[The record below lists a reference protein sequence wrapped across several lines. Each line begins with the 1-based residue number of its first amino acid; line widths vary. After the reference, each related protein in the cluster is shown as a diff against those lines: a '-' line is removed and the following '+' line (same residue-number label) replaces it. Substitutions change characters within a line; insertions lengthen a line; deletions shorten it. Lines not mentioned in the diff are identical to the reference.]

1 MTKITK
7 GVPVYLFANY
17 NSKGTF
23 TFRKCVVKSCGAKR
37 MTLESMENGKM
48 INTFVLAHQYGDV
61 VAVADVADPV
71 EYARNLAAEYCADRI
86 EFNTVHRLGNLVYIQ
101 SAIIETIE
109 TLTNATPRGISWEDA
124 CRDFEVEYAARL
136 KARGIN

>member
-23 TFRKCVVKSCGAKR
+23 TFRKCIVQSCGAKR
-37 MTLESMENGKM
+37 MTLESMENGEM
-48 INTFVLAHQYGDV
+48 IKTFVLAFQYGNV
-61 VAVADVADPV
+61 IAVADVADPV
-71 EYARNLAAEYCADRI
+71 EYARNLAAEYCAKQI
-86 EFNTVHRLGNLVYIQ
+86 EFNTVHRLGNLVYVQ

-109 TLTNATPRGISWEDA
+109 ELKNVTPRGISYEEGYLESVA
-124 CRDFEVEYAARL
+124 IYNARL
-136 KARGIN
+136 KERGVI